1 VGTLRV
7 LRAPAA
13 RAVRARGAGL
23 LDALLHGRGWI
34 GLVGVLLVGIVFFNV
49 ALLELNRGIA
59 HTAERAA
66 VLERA
71 NSRLR
76 LSVARLGSTERIQRV
91 AGQRGLVM
99 PAPGDVHYLRLHPRA
114 DGRLAA
120 RRAGPPGE
128 GVQAALPQPAPAPAP
143 APTPAA
149 GTAQPAAPA
158 APAPTATTPIAPPT
172 AAATPPGQG

>member
-1 VGTLRV
+1 M
-7 LRAPAA
+7 LRAPVA
-13 RAVRARGAGL
+13 RALRARGVGV

-49 ALLELNRGIA
+49 ALLQLNRGIA
-59 HTAERAA
+59 RTSERSAA
-66 VLERA
+66 LERTNA
-71 NSRLR
+71 RLR

-120 RRAGPPGE
+120 RRAVPPE
-128 GVQAALPQPAPAPAP
+128 GAAQPAPVPAP
-143 APTPAA
+143 AAA
-149 GTAQPAAPA
+149 TTQPAAPA
-158 APAPTATTPIAPPT
+158 TTQAPAATATTPASPPT
-172 AAATPPGQG
+172 VAATPPGQG